1 MPAPELAAQEGPSV
15 RSASMRLALDRVVA
29 AWPSIAGAIAF
40 RLACYAAMTA
50 LALWA
55 EFDRGPVLH
64 DALIARLPYVPWID
78 RANYVAWLVVYVPV
92 SILFLAD
99 EPRRWVR
106 YMITG
111 GLVSLVRGVC
121 IALTSIGAPDPAHIG
136 PGIGTRSFA
145 SAYMDLL
152 SPIGVFGENSA
163 HAYLTQDLFF
173 SGHAATTF
181 LLVLYLWD
189 KPRLRLVAIASHVA
203 MVCAVLLAHLH
214 YSIDILAAWAFTFAI
229 FAVREWM
236 PRAGAR
242 ASSTR

>member
-1 MPAPELAAQEGPSV
+1 MSSQGPVVDDRSRTSSIRAALE
-15 RSASMRLALDRVVA
+15 RAVVI
-29 AWPSIAGAIAF
+29 WPTIVGVIAF

-64 DALIARLPYVPWID
+64 DALLARLPYVPWID

-92 SILFLAD
+92 SVLFLAD

-111 GLVSLVRGVC
+111 GIVSLVRGVC

-136 PGIGTRSFA
+136 SGIGTRTFA
-145 SAYMDLL
+145 SAYLDLL

-189 KPRLRLVAIASHVA
+189 KPRLRALAIVAHVV

-229 FAVREWM
+229 FALREWR
-236 PRAGAR
+236 PRSTNS
-242 ASSTR
+242 ASFS